1 MTDYDLGRARGRIV
15 VDVDERGFR
24 RAEKANDALAE
35 SAHRVAEG
43 YVDVEKAQEEYE
55 KQTKKAKKAQESLTR
70 RQNEAQKAL
79 NRLNE
84 SQELV
89 NRLKKEGKVDT
100 DRYTQAVAAATKAKN
115 RYSEATTEAANAESK
130 LNDEIGETNKL
141 FKKLDQA
148 LQSNHLAQTTRQI
161 QSMNAALGQ
170 SKKNSKIKVT
180 VDSDDALTRLKTLR
194 KEHDGLIRSMKT
206 VGGLAGGTLK
216 VGSGVMGGAALA
228 GAAGLA
234 AGGLT
239 GYGVNGI
246 MATAAGIGQLSGI
259 LGLLP
264 VVIGNLGAS
273 IGTIVIASQ
282 NMGDAFSAVAAN
294 DAEKFNEALKKMSAS
309 GQEFAWAFN
318 EIYPALED
326 FQRSLQEGMFRDLAG
341 YMRDLAQQYLPML
354 KDSFTGFAE
363 IINGTFKDL
372 GEWLKQANVF
382 ADIQIIMNNL
392 TETMSVLA
400 PTARI
405 IAEAFLDIMKVSSD
419 FGPELANSFKEVV
432 TQFRDW
438 IRTLRNNGDLA
449 RWIQTGIESF
459 GSLMRSL
466 KVFGEAFGR
475 IFEIQ
480 GQYGGGLFGFLE
492 RIANALNEWTKSAEG
507 NKALNDFFRSMTD
520 LSKALTPVLGSL
532 ANLILGTI
540 IPALAQ
546 LGTNLAPGL
555 KVFFDTLGVGFRIL
569 GETLNDP
576 KTVEAL
582 NQFMGTIAGT
592 FTEII
597 KQLGPQIPN
606 ILKALS
612 DAIAALAPLLP
623 MLATSIAMMMPD
635 LVRLLEKLS
644 SDEVIDA
651 VGNMVE
657 FINKVGAMNNVLGGG
672 IVGTIK
678 AMTIVMEGLF
688 NVIDEKT
695 GGVLGSLANL
705 VTGFTNWGVDV
716 AAGILDAFAKITKV
730 FIDFELKAFDW
741 GKKIFS
747 QFIDGMLDQLG
758 PIGRAAKTIM
768 DTVAD
773 WLPSSPAKKGPFS
786 GQGYSKIRGQKLA
799 SDFAAGIDRGSE
811 EANVAGGTLA
821 KSTESGMQQ
830 FIQDM
835 LEFSSFGQQIA
846 ALFQDIAN
854 NVFAI
859 AEIATTNPITGESV
873 FGKSWKRTVSDADLK
888 RQQEDRAYQ
897 DQLDRQKKEE
907 EERRKMLRQP
917 TPRHGMPH
925 GTPAEG
931 PLRQEGPL
939 RRLMRDAA
947 ASDLTGGSQPQG
959 TAGRYMG
966 DRALLSRINPGP
978 EGPQYISRAGF
989 GDLTEGLGDCTSTIE
1004 DLINIMDGRPT
1015 EGRSMATGNAPEW
1028 LAARGFVPTDTPMP
1042 GTFQVGF
1049 FNDPS
1054 APGGGHM
1061 QATLPDGTKWNWGD
1075 NASARLSAAG
1085 RGNSGAWDDPRFN
1098 RFYYRPVNGGMRN
1111 IMSNAL
1117 PPPQPGDTEAQRK
1130 REPGV
1135 GTGPLPG
1142 PDLNEQFKV
1151 MNDNLDKQLS
1161 QQEIMINEL
1170 RDQNPLLEEAI
1181 RIGENPN
1188 ASDAQIGSALDTIS
1202 MIADQQRKMDTAQS
1216 RFLADGLD
1224 SVANKIAGNRGM
1236 SQVQNDPIGTASQ
1249 IFNGAMGLVGSVFK
1263 TVDATLNAIDG
1274 ASQIS
1279 KTLVRGIENTEDI
1292 YGIVEQVQKFITL
1305 GATVAQAVSDGLA
1318 FAGQVAGA
1326 SGGTDGGGVSGILSA
1341 ASGIAGIVSSVYS
1354 SINAT
1359 IDLVQQGYRIA
1370 TKYIGRMVSFMVG
1383 GGNGSL
1389 MGDVRFLL
1397 DERSREL
1404 KTWSGDNPADKRSFG
1419 MITWPWEQMP
1429 QQPTGKIRDLNM
1441 YIGPGTD
1448 PNEAMSAAMW
1458 SIKTDQNGVF
1468 TSASY

>member
-1 MTDYDLGRARGRIV
+1 MTDYDLGKARGRIV
-15 VDVDERGFR
+15 IDVDERGFR
-24 RAEKANDALAE
+24 RAERANDALAD

-55 KQTKKAKKAQESLTR
+55 KQTKRTQKAQESLNR

-100 DRYTQAVAAATKAKN
+100 DRYKKAVTDATKAKN
-115 RYSEATTEAANAESK
+115 RYSEAVTEAANAESK
-130 LNDEIGETNKL
+130 FNNEINETNKL
-141 FKKLDQA
+141 FSKLDQA

-161 QSMNAALGQ
+161 KSMNTALGQ
-170 SKKNSKIKVT
+170 TKKNSKIKVD
-180 VDSDDALTRLKTLR
+180 VDSDDALTRLKALR
-194 KEHDGLIRSMKT
+194 KEHDGLIRSMRT

-264 VVIGNLGAS
+264 IVIGNLGAS
-273 IGTIVIASQ
+273 IGTIIIASQ

-294 DAEKFNEALKKMSAS
+294 DAEKFNEALKKMSAN

-354 KDSFTGFAE
+354 KESFTGFAE
-363 IINGTFKDL
+363 IINGTIKDL
-372 GEWLKQANVF
+372 GEWLKQADVF

-597 KQLGPQIPN
+597 KQLGPQIPD
-606 ILKALS
+606 ILRALS

-644 SDEVIDA
+644 SDEVIQA
-651 VGNMVE
+651 INNMVD
-657 FINKVGAMNNVLGGG
+657 FINKISAMSSLFGGG
-672 IVGTIK
+672 LVGSIR
-678 AMTIVMEGLF
+678 AITIVMEGLF

-705 VTGFTNWGVDV
+705 ITGITNWGVDV

-768 DTVAD
+768 DKLAE

-821 KSTESGMQQ
+821 KSTESGIQQ
-830 FIQDM
+830 FVQDM
-835 LEFSSFGQQIA
+835 LQFSSFGQQIA

-873 FGKSWKRTVSDADLK
+873 FGKSWRRTVSDADLK

-897 DQLDRQKKEE
+897 DQLDRQKKQED
-907 EERRKMLRQP
+907 ERRKMLRQP
-917 TPRHGMPH
+917 TPRDGMPH
-925 GTPAEG
+925 GTPSA
-931 PLRQEGPL
+931 EGPL
-939 RRLMRDAA
+939 RRLLPESA
-947 ASDLTGGSQPQG
+947 
-959 TAGRYMG
+959 AGRYMG
-966 DRALLSRINPGP
+966 DKALLSRINPGP
-978 EGPQYISRAGF
+978 GGPQYISQAGF

-1004 DLINIMDGRPT
+1004 DLINIMDGKPT

-1111 IMSNAL
+1111 AL
-1117 PPPQPGDTEAQRK
+1117 PPAQPDNAESQRK

-1151 MNDNLDKQLS
+1151 MNENLDKQLS
-1161 QQEIMINEL
+1161 QQEIMIKEL

-1188 ASDAQIGSALDTIS
+1188 ATDAQIGAALDTIS

-1236 SQVQNDPIGTASQ
+1236 SQVQTDPIGTVSQ
-1249 IFNGAMGLVGSVFK
+1249 IFNGVMGLVGSVFK
-1263 TVDATLNAIDG
+1263 VVDSTLNAIDG

-1279 KTLVRGIENTEDI
+1279 RTLVRGIENTEDI
-1292 YGIVEQVQKFITL
+1292 YGIVEQIQKFITL
-1305 GATVAQAVSDGLA
+1305 GASVAQAVGDGLA
-1318 FAGQVAGA
+1318 LAGQIAGA
-1326 SGGTDGGGVSGILSA
+1326 SGGTDSGGVSGILSA
-1341 ASGIAGIVSSVYS
+1341 ASGIAGIVSSAISAV
-1354 SINAT
+1354 NAT
-1359 IDLVQQGYRIA
+1359 IDLVQEGYRIA

-1389 MGDVRFLL
+1389 MGDVKFLL

-1419 MITWPWEQMP
+1419 MFTWPWEKMP
-1429 QQPTGKIRDLNM
+1429 QQQTGKIRDLNM